1 MRLAGADVVPFRA
14 SGLAETVT
22 GYTGQ
27 VKALAASRRD
37 SIIEINRRIGEGVY
51 TAISDPR
58 QPLVPPARQAEPPFL
73 NFAPLENAA
82 ARLRESA
89 SRYDAAYDSL
99 SAGDG
104 SSLEKPAARSV
115 NGLMLQLE
123 QTLLQED
130 GLPGRPWYR
139 HYLYAPGL
147 YTGYAVKTL
156 PAIRAA
162 IEQGFWPMWIRRLL
176 APPRSGES
184 REPDRQRH
192 SHPGEG
198 PGALNLAR
206 YFRSIPRPVFTN
218 SLAEYQMRLHLF
230 AATLAILVGAPALAA
245 QQDSSLVTLERLFTS
260 DDFSPDFFGPARWL
274 QRLGLHHVRARSRWS
289 GA

>member
-14 SGLAETVT
+14 SGLAETVA

-58 QPLVPPARQAEPPFL
+58 QPLVPPARRAEPPFL

-162 IEQGFWPMWIRRLL
+162 IEQGFWADVDPQVTRTAEVLEK
-176 APPRSGES
+176 A
-184 REPDRQRH
+184 
-192 SHPGEG
+192 
-198 PGALNLAR
+198 ANLIDSA
-206 YFRSIPRPVFTN
+206 T
-218 SLAEYQMRLHLF
+218 
-230 AATLAILVGAPALAA
+230 ATLEKARAP
-245 QQDSSLVTLERLFTS
+245 
-260 DDFSPDFFGPARWL
+260 
-274 QRLGLHHVRARSRWS
+274 
-289 GA
+289 